1 MEQLADTLQMRRIGI
16 LIGGSRCS
24 NLSSTGEENR
34 SGGMNG
40 VDERGR
46 QGAVLEQMVCLGK
59 KAAKNNGKRRQT
71 GLDCPPEHI
80 AEGVVTLRQRQK
92 RVTALFQTEEK
103 SSGRIYI

>member
-40 VDERGR
+40 MYDMGR
-46 QGAVLEQMVCLGK
+46 QGALFQQMVNLGK
-59 KAAKNNGKRRQT
+59 KAAKNNGKRQQT
-71 GLDCPPEHI
+71 SLDCPPEHI
-80 AEGVVTLRQRQK
+80 TEGVVTLRQRQK

-103 SSGRIYI
+103 SIGRIYI